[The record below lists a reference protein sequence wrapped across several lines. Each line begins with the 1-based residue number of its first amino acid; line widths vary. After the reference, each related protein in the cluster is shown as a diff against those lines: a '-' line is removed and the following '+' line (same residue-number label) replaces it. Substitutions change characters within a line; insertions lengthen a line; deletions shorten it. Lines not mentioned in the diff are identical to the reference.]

1 MSFSG
6 NQIDHSLGVLLK
18 LLLQGPR
25 PTTNL
30 LSNLLSQVSIFRS
43 LSGLFD
49 DVKIVNFKFPWVIS
63 LDTQVVKG
71 NATHYDRFGVRSS
84 TISFVVVTPPSV
96 LEGIICML
104 RDNPSTSQLCVK
116 VLSLCIFCTI
126 WKCFN

>member
-1 MSFSG
+1 MLFSG

-30 LSNLLSQVSIFRS
+30 LSNLLSQVSILRS

-71 NATHYDRFGVRSS
+71 NATH
-84 TISFVVVTPPSV
+84 
-96 LEGIICML
+96 
-104 RDNPSTSQLCVK
+104 
-116 VLSLCIFCTI
+116 
-126 WKCFN
+126 